1 MTEKLLVS
9 IIVVGITQGIIENK
23 TGSFQDLNAEY
34 SFKKDEIQNEI
45 KYFIEK
51 NLNDEISTDGSSAI
65 FRQVAATGDL
75 GDFKDLKSYIL
86 IAEPVVKIIPDNS
99 KSSKDYKIYKKP
111 FIKNNKDYL
120 FKDPVN
126 NIKELNLRNTNCVK
140 RSFKKNNKPYFT

>member
-23 TGSFQDLNAEY
+23 TGSFQDSNAEY
-34 SFKKDEIQNEI
+34 SFQKDGIQNEI

-51 NLNDEISTDGSSAI
+51 SLNDEISAEDISSGFRHVSSA
-65 FRQVAATGDL
+65 GDA
-75 GDFKDLKSYIL
+75 GDFKDVKSYVL
-86 IAEPVVKIIPDNS
+86 FAKPVVKIIPDNS
-99 KSSKDYKIYKKP
+99 KSSKNYKIYKKP

-120 FKDPVN
+120 FKN
-126 NIKELNLRNTNCVK
+126 SECNIKELNLRNTNCVK